1 MDKLLR
7 TEIINEVKRSMREAL
22 EVADER
28 WINGEE
34 LCNQFQMFSPSWLKL
49 NGHLLPRTRAEWPTR
64 TARPRAPAGHIRSI
78 ASPG

>member
-34 LCNQFQMFSPSWLKL
+34 LI
-49 NGHLLPRTRAEWPTR
+49 GRA
-64 TARPRAPAGHIRSI
+64 HV
-78 ASPG
+78 